1 MPAKIAGKILTHF
14 FDHGLR
20 ITKMK
25 KAALTADDIN
35 FIYRKQLSDPTF
47 P

>member
-1 MPAKIAGKILTHF
+1 MAAKIAGKILTHYF
-14 FDHGLR
+14 EHGLR

-25 KAALTADDIN
+25 KTFLTAEDIN
-35 FIYRKQLSDPTF
+35 FIYRKQMSDPTF